1 MKVAALAI
9 LSLMSLFICIALV
22 AFTAQKIA
30 DEAPAAIGQ
39 MVGQAQ
45 IAYQKAHDDAVKGK

>member
-9 LSLMSLFICIALV
+9 LSLVSLFICIALV
-22 AFTAQKIA
+22 AFAAQKIA
-30 DEAPAAIGQ
+30 DEAPSAIGQ

-45 IAYQKAHDDAVKGK
+45 ITYQKAHDDAVKGK